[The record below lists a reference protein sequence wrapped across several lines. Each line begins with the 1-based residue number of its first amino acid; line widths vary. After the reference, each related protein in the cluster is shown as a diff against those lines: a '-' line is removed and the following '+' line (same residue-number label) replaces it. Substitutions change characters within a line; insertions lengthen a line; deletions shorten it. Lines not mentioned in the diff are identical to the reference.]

1 MLPPM
6 NMSMLPTGSY
16 AEPLS

>member
-1 MLPPM
+1 M